1 MKNNSLASQE
11 MKGNSEKETVNISS
25 YKLHLCCKT
34 SMKKRKMKWR
44 GKTDSNFLVYAYF
57 ICKYASMIA
66 GMLRDMT
73 KNTPC
78 IFHNCISSQRLPYL
92 IQFYEHTIVNL
103 LQPEQLQHLTHLG
116 GHLIDTERQRNYF
129 SVTVHMKLYRQHI
142 PLPFTG

>member
-1 MKNNSLASQE
+1 VQQLCITNDLLLQATYSNFNSDTNTEGTDKETMKNNSLASQE

-92 IQFYEHTIVNL
+92 I
-103 LQPEQLQHLTHLG
+103 
-116 GHLIDTERQRNYF
+116 
-129 SVTVHMKLYRQHI
+129 
-142 PLPFTG
+142 